1 MTAATLPDRA
11 RITPLVSGLAVA
23 AAVILGAALTLRGPT
38 NVSVPLPEMAEA
50 PVLRSSGAV
59 LHVQRYE
66 VTVAEWNRCHAAG
79 GCSLDIHAREGL
91 DPAITPATGLS
102 HADTQD
108 YLRWTNSVTGQAFRL
123 PSLEEWQHMAHT
135 VLPEKADPLFT
146 DPALTWASAYLVEGL
161 TPRTLRPQGSFST
174 SPEGIAD
181 LDGSVW
187 EWTRDCYAGS
197 AEGLDPARCPAFF
210 VGGEHIAAMFY
221 LVRDPARGGCAV
233 GVPPAHLGMRMVSDD
248 PL

>member
-1 MTAATLPDRA
+1 MTAATLPDRL
-11 RITPLVSGLAVA
+11 RITPLASGLAVA
-23 AAVILGAALTLRGPT
+23 AALILGAALTQRGPAS
-38 NVSVPLPEMAEA
+38 VPVPLPEMAEV
-50 PVLRSSGAV
+50 PVLLASGAV

-66 VTVAEWNRCHAAG
+66 VTVAEWNRCHAAD
-79 GCSLDIHAREGL
+79 GCSLAIHTREGL

-102 HADTQD
+102 HADTQE
-108 YLRWTNSVTGQAFRL
+108 YLRWINSATGQAFRL
-123 PSLEEWQHMAHT
+123 PSLEEWQQMART
-135 VLPEKADPLFT
+135 VLPDKADPLFT
-146 DPALTWASAYLVEGL
+146 DPALTWASAYLTEGL
-161 TPRTLRPQGSFST
+161 APRALRPQGSFAA

-187 EWTRDCYAGS
+187 EWTHDCYAGS
-197 AEGLDPARCPAFF
+197 AEGLDPTRCPAFF

-233 GVPPAHLGMRMVSDD
+233 GVPPAHLGMRLVSDD